1 MRDNI
6 SFRALSAPVSDH
18 AQRQFVVDAMTL
30 FWHEQQWLLET
41 AEGDVALATG
51 DQIVIDGTYFVAT
64 VPAAQLVHATTSSV
78 APSTDSSSPPQMED
92 LFDEPIVSAPRVG
105 ASVDPL
111 QCASPLDFIDELFEA
126 SVWPETTGSKAMDDN
141 GEQTASIL

>member
-18 AQRQFVVDAMTL
+18 AQRQFVVDAITL

-41 AEGDVALATG
+41 AEGDVALVTG

-64 VPAAQLVHATTSSV
+64 VPVAQVACATASST
-78 APSTDSSSPPQMED
+78 APFVDSSPPLLMDD
-92 LFDEPIVSAPRVG
+92 LLDEPIASAPRVG
-105 ASVDPL
+105 ASTDPL

-126 SVWPETTGSKAMDDN
+126 SIWPDTTDAKAMDDN
-141 GEQTASIL
+141 SEKIASIL